1 MSWRWWGELYKS
13 GKPKGLIQMRE
24 NEQKLLHYFLHSQT
38 SFPSSLAWSFFR
50 DSSTLYSIV
59 MRFQLLQVI
68 EKGNYVCMHGNG
80 KHLGRSKDKS
90 YPSLAIHKS
99 RRLQL
104 LSVACDTQIKKAA
117 AVQAAT
123 TSFVRGC
130 CWNRPSTLLLINYRR
145 RTPVRRSRS
154 NGVGELVC
162 AANDLA
168 VFSVF
173 SPFYYAKSTSKH
185 AYN

>member
-1 MSWRWWGELYKS
+1 MPTFKWDLMSWRWWGELYKS

-80 KHLGRSKDKS
+80 KHLGRSKDE
-90 YPSLAIHKS
+90 
-99 RRLQL
+99 

-117 AVQAAT
+117 AVIRRLRYTNQE
-123 TSFVRGC
+123 GC
-130 CWNRPSTLLLINYRR
+130 SCPGRHHI
-145 RTPVRRSRS
+145 
-154 NGVGELVC
+154 VC
-162 AANDLA
+162 AWLLPLPQNPSLTCG
-168 VFSVF
+168 VVIMLTVTVTTLCSQ
-173 SPFYYAKSTSKH
+173 
-185 AYN
+185 